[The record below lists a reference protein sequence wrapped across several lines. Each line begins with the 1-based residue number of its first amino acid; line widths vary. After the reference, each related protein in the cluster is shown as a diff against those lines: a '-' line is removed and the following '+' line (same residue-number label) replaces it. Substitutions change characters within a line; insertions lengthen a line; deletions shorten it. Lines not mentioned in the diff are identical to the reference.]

1 MGDLPL
7 SPLRLPTTLP
17 IGCRSSP
24 LTIAFLPP
32 SNMLPLLE
40 NSSCPGLVRSSK
52 LLVGISVIMLMEG
65 NCRIVEPADNWEPPL
80 NARSLGAFAAS
91 RGGAAWKLGRLVDG
105 RTLRFKETAS
115 VSRVVRLSLNED
127 DVDGARPESLLASW
141 GSFDRALGLDGERG
155 FLSRLMALFEGG
167 FDGRVIGIGGLAAV
181 VFSYAIP
188 LKLSSLDLL
197 KGTCCG
203 GTESDAIA
211 PRLELGFNG
220 RGCLTCGVTR
230 SSSAYDQAR
239 VKPPARCGSS
249 GRGFSMACLKGGR
262 ALKRISACRVQG
274 DHNINFSAWY
284 LRICHHFVH
293 IGPA

>member
-17 IGCRSSP
+17 IGFRSSP

-40 NSSCPGLVRSSK
+40 KSSCPGLVRSSK
-52 LLVGISVIMLMEG
+52 LLVGISVKMLIEG
-65 NCRIVEPADNWEPPL
+65 NRGIVGPADNCEPPL

-91 RGGAAWKLGRLVDG
+91 RGGAAWKLGRLMEG
-105 RTLRFKETAS
+105 RTLRFKETTS
-115 VSRVVRLSLNED
+115 VSRVVRLSLNDD

-155 FLSRLMALFEGG
+155 CLSRLIALFEGG
-167 FDGRVIGIGGLAAV
+167 LEGRVIGIGGLAAV

-197 KGTCCG
+197 EGTCCG
-203 GTESDAIA
+203 GTERDAIA
-211 PRLELGFNG
+211 PRLELSFNG

-230 SSSAYDQAR
+230 SSSAFDQAR

-249 GRGFSMACLKGGR
+249 WRWFSMACL
-262 ALKRISACRVQG
+262 
-274 DHNINFSAWY
+274 
-284 LRICHHFVH
+284 
-293 IGPA
+293 IGWSWPKTV